1 MPRAKKSKKKSSKV
15 VDADYLSRHKESLR
29 RKHRQVIYLNDREL
43 AAIDAYCS
51 RFQVSHRSILLRDA
65 IMSRV
70 LETLDENP
78 PSLF

>member
-1 MPRAKKSKKKSSKV
+1 MARVKKSKKKAQI
-15 VDADYLSRHKESLR
+15 VDADYLRRHRESLR
-29 RKHRQVIYLNDREL
+29 RKHRQIIYLNDMEL
-43 AAIDAYCS
+43 AAIDSYCA
-51 RFQVSHRSILLRDA
+51 RFQVKHRSVLLRDA